1 MQVTVNG
8 EDQRV
13 PQPLNVAELVGLL
26 ELKKERVA
34 IELNRSLGPRGQ
46 WDSTFLSHGDLV
58 EIVHFVGGG

>member
-8 EDQRV
+8 AEQRI
-13 PQPLNVAELVGLL
+13 PQPFNVAELVGLL

-34 IELNRSLGPRGQ
+34 IELNRSLVPRAQ
-46 WDSTFLSHGDLV
+46 WDSTFLSQGDLV